1 MGPTSTNPPA
11 RPPTLCPLRALSLT
25 HSLTHSRTLTST
37 LDPRPLPATTRL
49 LSLAS
54 AALLCTTLNS
64 HHHVQRRYS
73 CTADLCTDRSSSS
86 QPIASLHLLF
96 GQLSLA
102 LLAPRYSNHSSPT
115 IADGLLSLYLS
126 LLFSQLA
133 LAVREYCYSQGPI
146 LSPHNSTLQL
156 ASCHHSSS
164 SPLCIRAPNSSST
177 FRVLPEACR
186 GTLHLLHC
194 LSVLSAD
201 LPVSLQPPRLQAVSL
216 VSRRPCRPHE
226 LHELHST
233 SVTVVLA
240 LKPGFETRWV
250 GTGLL
255 SVLTACPQ
263 ACRNNCAVVSHCV
276 ARSYQPH
283 TRNDHDQR
291 REHEPVGP
299 HEHAER

>member
-25 HSLTHSRTLTST
+25 HSLTHAPLHQRWTLVHC
-37 LDPRPLPATTRL
+37 LLPLAYCPLPAPPFFAPPSTHTTTSSGVIPVQPTYVRTGQAPANPSPPCIFFSANLALLCLRPVTPTTLPPPSPTVFFLSISLSSSRNWPWLSANIAIPKVQFYRRITQLCNWLRAITRL
-49 LSLAS
+49 L
-54 AALLCTTLNS
+54 LLCVSELQTARPHS
-64 HHHVQRRYS
+64 VS
-73 CTADLCTDRSSSS
+73 CRK
-86 QPIASLHLLF
+86 
-96 GQLSLA
+96 
-102 LLAPRYSNHSSPT
+102 
-115 IADGLLSLYLS
+115 
-126 LLFSQLA
+126 
-133 LAVREYCYSQGPI
+133 
-146 LSPHNSTLQL
+146 
-156 ASCHHSSS
+156 
-164 SPLCIRAPNSSST
+164 
-177 FRVLPEACR
+177 
-186 GTLHLLHC
+186 
-194 LSVLSAD
+194 
-201 LPVSLQPPRLQAVSL
+201 PVEPPRLQAVSL